1 MRPDR
6 ARTMGGGLEIMTK
19 NKTKKSMDAYIN
31 NCKVKKAG
39 VKGSRPEAWAELKA
53 LEILVKAARG

>member
-1 MRPDR
+1 
-6 ARTMGGGLEIMTK
+6 MGGGLEIMTK